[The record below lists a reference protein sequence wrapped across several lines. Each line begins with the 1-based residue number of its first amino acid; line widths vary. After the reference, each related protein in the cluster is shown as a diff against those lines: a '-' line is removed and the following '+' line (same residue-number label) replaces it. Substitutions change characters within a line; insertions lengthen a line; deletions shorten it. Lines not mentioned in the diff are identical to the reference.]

1 MTYYLY
7 HINFIKNKIILMNQN
22 MMSMMSMEGIQNQAI
37 MNHQQFE
44 IILYQEKIN
53 KLIQNIIERECQ
65 ISLYKNFQKQM
76 MDLNEKQNQFMY
88 FTQQII
94 EHKKRLYQ
102 EKINKL
108 NEEMKQKDMEV
119 SKLKNE
125 INFTINN
132 INKNDSI
139 NKNNNQIN
147 NQAQINPINN
157 NTFTPQGMWNPIILF
172 NFLNQN
178 ERSVSVNQQN
188 FGNLILKLRTE
199 DGNFYRVPCRF
210 NDILEIAINNYC
222 SKLKINKENY
232 DFFIIKEQ
240 KAKIY
245 ASVEENG
252 INEND
257 CYILAKKKEVY
268 PEILGEK
275 IFIFFIDN
283 GIKISLVI
291 GEDNS
296 FKDAVKMFCRKIDL
310 KLLDEIK
317 EKLIFLFNG
326 MKLNIEDCKTL
337 KQIGIKNFSYINV
350 FDGSR
355 CVNII

>member
-22 MMSMMSMEGIQNQAI
+22 MMPMIHMEGIQKDSM
-37 MNHQQFE
+37 MNHQQLE

-53 KLIQNIIERECQ
+53 KLIQNIIERECE
-65 ISLYKNFQKQM
+65 ISFYKNFQQQM
-76 MDLNEKQNQFMY
+76 MNLNGMQNQFMY
-88 FTQQII
+88 FTQQIL

-102 EKINKL
+102 EKMNKL

-132 INKNDSI
+132 INKIDLI
-139 NKNNNQIN
+139 NNNNQIN
-147 NQAQINPINN
+147 NQITKNPINN
-157 NTFTPQGMWNPIILF
+157 NTLSNQGMWNPIMLF

-210 NDILEIAINNYC
+210 NDKLEIAVNNYC
-222 SKLKINKENY
+222 SKLKINKEDY

-240 KAKIY
+240 EAKIY
-245 ASVEENG
+245 ASIEENG
-252 INEND
+252 INESNS
-257 CYILAKKKEVY
+257 YILARKKEIY

-296 FKDAVKMFCRKIDL
+296 FKDAVKMFCRKIDA
-310 KLLDEIK
+310 KLSDETK
-317 EKLIFLFNG
+317 EKLIFIFNNI
-326 MKLNIEDCKTL
+326 KLNIEDCRTL
-337 KQIGIKNFSYINV
+337 KQIGIKNFNYINV

-355 CVNII
+355 CVNFI